1 MEKVNIQKLPLSAL
15 SYTVITND
23 DSYGVN
29 PSEAEAEIKRRFENT
44 GFDYDEFLAY
54 EEDAIYERGED
65 KNNYLISSNP
75 NSQKLMETFF
85 TQVYPVPAYSEHGRL
100 LFSEVLLCNSRGGIE
115 FFKEAVQ
122 WELQNLRKRMENEE
136 LTEEDQDLLR
146 AVFEALKERSEVHRD
161 LFQDNSIS
169 DAVMDFVLNESSL
182 MSDKR
187 VEHLDELAHC
197 GKKLALYRAYLSS
210 AVLTLD
216 SVDHLNMMWFARR
229 DFARLKEQRK
239 SIMHSVRSGDEVD
252 YSFVRDKQLILEPAK
267 TYYEAS

>member
-15 SYTVITND
+15 SYTIITHS

-29 PSEAEAEIKRRFENT
+29 PNEAEAEIKRRFENT

-65 KNNYLISSNP
+65 RDNYLIGSNP
-75 NSQKLMETFF
+75 SSQQLMETFF

-122 WELQNLRKRMENEE
+122 WELQNIKKRLADGE
-136 LTEEDQDLLR
+136 LSDEDRELLQS
-146 AVFEALKERSEVHRD
+146 VYDILYSRSEVHRD

-169 DAVMDFVLNESSL
+169 VSVMDFVLNESSL
-182 MSDKR
+182 MSEKR
-187 VEHLDELAHC
+187 IEHLDELVHR

-216 SVDHLNMMWFARR
+216 SVDHLNMMWFARK
-229 DFARLKEQRK
+229 DFARLKGQRK
-239 SIMHSVRSGDEVD
+239 SIMHSIRSGEEVD
-252 YSFVRDKQLILEPAK
+252 YSFIKEKSLVLEQK
-267 TYYEAS
+267 HDYYQAS